1 MRRSGALQLDPTAR
15 VAPNHVLAVWS
26 RLDRHDEAGLRRLI
40 AQRKLHEFNAYIF
53 PAEDLALRVAERKL
67 ILSAD
72 RAWGK
77 MIRQFLKLNATWVRY
92 ILRELERRGPL
103 PSDSLED
110 RAKVSWPPPPAKPSR
125 GWNSERNRT
134 MALEC
139 LQSLGRVMV
148 SGRKGPKRLWDL
160 AERVAPELERIDAR
174 HVPRLVAERRLHHAG
189 IVRASALRIWY
200 QKVPDLTG
208 IGERVKVEGV
218 RGEWLVR
225 SDLLRDVEVPRRLTL
240 LSPFDRLIH
249 DRVRAKDLFG
259 FEFTMEIYVPKE
271 LRRWGYFAMPVL
283 DTDRVV
289 AITDPEFDRAAGAL
303 RLNAIHP
310 LPPAKVRQAALR
322 DNLRSLAD
330 TLGAEKIT
338 MSSRHSA
345 AR

>member
-1 MRRSGALQLDPTAR
+1 MVRRSGALQLDPTAH

-26 RLDRHDEAGLRRLI
+26 RLGRHDEPGLRRLI
-40 AQRKLHEFNAYIF
+40 AQRKLHEYDAFII
-53 PAEDLALRVAERKL
+53 PAEHLPLRVAERQL
-67 ILSAD
+67 ILTPDKS
-72 RAWGK
+72 WGR
-77 MIRQFLKLNATWVRY
+77 MIRRFLELNSGFVRY
-92 ILRELERRGPL
+92 IVRELEARGPL
-103 PSDSLED
+103 PSDALED
-110 RAKVSWPPPPAKPSR
+110 RAKVPWPPPPAKPSR

-160 AERVAPELERIDAR
+160 ADRVAPDLERIDPR

-218 RGEWLVR
+218 RGDWLVR
-225 SDLLRDVEVPRRLTL
+225 SDLLRDAELPRRLTL

-249 DRVRAKDLFG
+249 DRTRAKDLFG

-289 AITDPEFDRAAGAL
+289 AITDPEFDRAAGVL
-303 RLNAIHP
+303 RVDAIH
-310 LPPAKVRQAALR
+310 LLGKVRRRALR
-322 DNLRSLAD
+322 DALGSLAE
-330 TLGAEKIT
+330 TVG
-338 MSSRHSA
+338 A
-345 AR
+345 ARVVAPAR